1 MILLGIEYRQILYFI
16 IQPHKKYLTRGGQM
30 NLFYI
35 LFIGMPSALI
45 AHIMLVYQSF

>member
-1 MILLGIEYRQILYFI
+1 
-16 IQPHKKYLTRGGQM
+16 M